1 MPPPSR
7 ESDSQST
14 GAHVSS
20 SVPHKHNEAPPAVA
34 ISATF
39 TAEALEPT
47 LGFWLR
53 KLHLDFQIRFAPYN
67 QVFQQLLDPAGL
79 FAGNRNGLNVVLVRF
94 EDWAR
99 FRDST
104 SIGELDEEVRH
115 LESALRSAAGRAGS
129 PMLVCLC
136 PASPE
141 FLSDASRAAFAA
153 RSEEALRS
161 ALRDLSPVHLVTA
174 GEIQQ
179 LYPVPTYYDPHAD
192 ELGHVPYTPEFFAAL
207 GTVIARKLHAHRT
220 SRYKVIA
227 LDCDE
232 TLWRGVCGEDGP
244 QGVGLDAGHLAL
256 QEFMLAQRESGM
268 LLCLCSKNNA
278 EDVDAA
284 FQAHPEMPLWL
295 EHFAAS
301 RENWEPKSANLRS
314 LAEELG
320 LGIESFILV
329 DNSATECAEVQ
340 ASCPE
345 VLALTLPANADEFGA
360 FLDHVWAFDR
370 WSTTAEDR
378 SRAALYRQ
386 EAARARAEQQSTNL
400 SEFLASLKLQVRIA
414 PMTADQL
421 SRVAQLTHRTNQ
433 MNFTSVR
440 RTESEIQTLLKSERF
455 ECLAVDVSDRFGSY
469 GLSGVILFRAGRNAL
484 ALDSFLLSCR
494 ALGRGVEHR
503 MLARLGEIAKERGL
517 AEVEIPFV
525 PSARNRPA
533 EALLCTA
540 GAAFE
545 QRTSTGSTFH
555 FPAEFLAAIEYRASH
570 HSAPARDDRRAK
582 APSAVISNPVDYAH
596 IARELRDPGRILNA
610 VRARAY
616 PRQTL
621 APSDVP
627 HTDLEKQLAKMWAT
641 LLGLAAVGIHE
652 NFFDLGGHSLIAVQ
666 LLSLVRQTFDIDL
679 SLKVVYS
686 GEFTVAELAKAI
698 ELREIE
704 GAGAAQYAGILKEL
718 EALSDEEVRAL
729 LAAEQNGTSRGKPQT

>member
-1 MPPPSR
+1 M
-7 ESDSQST
+7 
-14 GAHVSS
+14 
-20 SVPHKHNEAPPAVA
+20 PHKHNEAPPAVA

-161 ALRDLSPVHLVTA
+161 ALRDLSPLHLVTA

-340 ASCPE
+340 A
-345 VLALTLPANADEFGA
+345 
-360 FLDHVWAFDR
+360 
-370 WSTTAEDR
+370 
-378 SRAALYRQ
+378 
-386 EAARARAEQQSTNL
+386 
-400 SEFLASLKLQVRIA
+400 
-414 PMTADQL
+414 
-421 SRVAQLTHRTNQ
+421 
-433 MNFTSVR
+433 
-440 RTESEIQTLLKSERF
+440 
-455 ECLAVDVSDRFGSY
+455 
-469 GLSGVILFRAGRNAL
+469 
-484 ALDSFLLSCR
+484 
-494 ALGRGVEHR
+494 
-503 MLARLGEIAKERGL
+503 
-517 AEVEIPFV
+517 
-525 PSARNRPA
+525 
-533 EALLCTA
+533 
-540 GAAFE
+540 
-545 QRTSTGSTFH
+545 
-555 FPAEFLAAIEYRASH
+555 
-570 HSAPARDDRRAK
+570 
-582 APSAVISNPVDYAH
+582 
-596 IARELRDPGRILNA
+596 
-610 VRARAY
+610 
-616 PRQTL
+616 
-621 APSDVP
+621 
-627 HTDLEKQLAKMWAT
+627 
-641 LLGLAAVGIHE
+641 
-652 NFFDLGGHSLIAVQ
+652 
-666 LLSLVRQTFDIDL
+666 
-679 SLKVVYS
+679 
-686 GEFTVAELAKAI
+686 
-698 ELREIE
+698 
-704 GAGAAQYAGILKEL
+704 
-718 EALSDEEVRAL
+718 
-729 LAAEQNGTSRGKPQT
+729 

>member
-14 GAHVSS
+14 GAQISS
-20 SVPHKHNEAPPAVA
+20 SVPNKHNEAPPAVA

-47 LGFWLR
+47 LAFWLR
-53 KLHLDFQIRFAPYN
+53 ELHLDFQIRFAPYN

-99 FRDST
+99 FRDAT
-104 SIGELDEEVRH
+104 KIEELDEEVRH
-115 LESALRSAAGRAGS
+115 LASAVRTAASRAGS

-141 FLSDASRAAFAA
+141 FLSDESRAAFAA
-153 RSEEALRS
+153 RSEEALQS
-161 ALRDLSPVHLVTA
+161 ALRDLSTVHLTTT
-174 GEIQQ
+174 GDIQR
-179 LYPVPTYYDPHAD
+179 LYPVATYYDPHAD

-207 GTVIARKLHAHRT
+207 GTVIARQLHAHRT
-220 SRYKVIA
+220 GRYKVIA

-244 QGVGLDAGHLAL
+244 QGIGLGAGHLAL
-256 QEFMLAQRESGM
+256 QQFMLAQRESGM

-278 EDVDAA
+278 EDVDAV
-284 FQAHPEMPLWL
+284 FSAHPEMPLRL
-295 EHFAAS
+295 EHFASS
-301 RENWEPKSANLRS
+301 RVNWDPKSANLRS

-345 VLALTLPANADEFGA
+345 VLALALPAEAREFA
-360 FLDHVWAFDR
+360 VFLDHIWAFDR
-370 WSTTAEDR
+370 WGTTAEDR
-378 SRAALYRQ
+378 SRAMLYAQ
-386 EAARARAEQQSTNL
+386 EAVRARAEQQSTNL
-400 SEFLASLKLQVRIA
+400 AEFLASLNLQVRIA
-414 PMTADQL
+414 PMAADQL
-421 SRVAQLTHRTNQ
+421 PRVAQLTQRTNQ
-433 MNFTSVR
+433 MNFASVR
-440 RTESEIQTLLKSERF
+440 RSESEIQTLLQSGSH

-469 GLSGVILFRAGRNAL
+469 GLSGAILFRDSRNAL
-484 ALDSFLLSCR
+484 AVDSFLLSCR

-517 AEVEIPFV
+517 AEVEIAFAPTT
-525 PSARNRPA
+525 RNRPA
-533 EALLCTA
+533 EALLSVA

-545 QRTSTGSTFH
+545 QRTPTGSTFH
-555 FPAEFLAAIEYRASH
+555 FPAEYLAGIEYRASH
-570 HSAPARDDRRAK
+570 QAQPARDDRRAK
-582 APSAVISNPVDYAH
+582 APATATSDAVDYAH
-596 IARELRDPGRILNA
+596 IARELRDPVRILDA

-616 PRQTL
+616 PRRTL
-621 APSDVP
+621 APSDAP
-627 HTDLEKQLAKMWAT
+627 RTDLEKQLAKMWAT
-641 LLGLAAVGIHE
+641 LLGLNAVGIHE
-652 NFFDLGGHSLIAVQ
+652 NFFDLGGHSLLAVQ

-729 LAAEQNGTSRGKPQT
+729 LAAEQNGTSGGKPQK